1 MFQYA
6 AEQAAGLRQL
16 CGDRVHLVGVDPAAR
31 IDPVG
36 NLIHIVGG
44 VPQGLGA
51 LVQLLDLQL
60 DKGKQVVTAGLYNK
74 LLVLSAKLL
83 PVSIINPI
91 AQWMIKM

>member
-1 MFQYA
+1 M
-6 AEQAAGLRQL
+6 
-16 CGDRVHLVGVDPAAR
+16 
-31 IDPVG
+31 G